1 MIQISEDDIEQARDL
16 IAHGTPEAS
25 GYKILIKPIDAITTM
40 SNAESQQFETLAK
53 AGFQD
58 KTDEQ
63 SDKLSKGTQ
72 HGILAHIGPGAFSF
86 LDSTAELAND
96 RMLTKAEA
104 ERMSKLFPKEGE
116 VVIFDRYCGVEM
128 ELPPGSGDKYR
139 FANDEALLGRMVKA
153 NV

>member
-16 IAHGTPEAS
+16 IANGTPEAV

-40 SNAESQQFETLAK
+40 SNAECKQFETLAK

-58 KTDEQ
+58 KTD
-63 SDKLSKGTQ
+63 DKTDRLSKGTQ
-72 HGILAHIGPGAFSF
+72 HGILCHISPGAFSF
-86 LDSTAELAND
+86 LKGEFTDEP
-96 RMLTKAEA
+96 LTKVEA
-104 ERMSKLFPKEGE
+104 ERINQLFPKEGE

-128 ELPPGSGDKYR
+128 ELPPGSGDMYR

>member
-1 MIQISEDDIEQARDL
+1 MIQISEDDIKQARDL
-16 IAHGTPEAS
+16 IAHGTPEAV
-25 GYKILIKPIDAITTM
+25 GYKILIKPIDSVTTM
-40 SNAESQQFETLAK
+40 SNAESNKFKTLAK

-63 SDKLSKGTQ
+63 ADRESIGTQ
-72 HGILAHIGPGAFSF
+72 HGILIHIGPGAFSF
-86 LDSTAELAND
+86 LGPNEGQPLSKVDAKRIA
-96 RMLTKAEA
+96 
-104 ERMSKLFPKEGE
+104 KLFPKEGD

-128 ELPPGSGDKYR
+128 ELPPGSGNMYR

>member
-16 IAHGTPEAS
+16 IANGTPEAV
-25 GYKILIKPIDAITTM
+25 GYKILIKPIDAVTTLT
-40 SNAESQQFETLAK
+40 NAESQQFETLAK

-58 KTDEQ
+58 KTEHQ
-63 SDKLSKGTQ
+63 SDRLSQGTQ
-72 HGILAHIGPGAFSF
+72 HGILAHIGPGAFKG
-86 LDSTAELAND
+86 DIE
-96 RMLTKAEA
+96 KIC
-104 ERMSKLFPKEGE
+104 KLFPKEGE

-153 NV
+153 NG

>member
-1 MIQISEDDIEQARDL
+1 MIQISEDDIEKARVL
-16 IAHGTPEAS
+16 IAHGTPEAV
-25 GYKILIKPIDAITTM
+25 GYKILIKPIDAVNSM
-40 SNAESQQFETLAK
+40 SSAESEKFETLAK
-53 AGFQD
+53 AGFVD

-63 SDKLSKGTQ
+63 SDRLSKGTQ
-72 HGILAHIGPGAFSF
+72 HGILAHIGPGAFKG
-86 LDSTAELAND
+86 DVE
-96 RMLTKAEA
+96 KIC
-104 ERMSKLFPKEGE
+104 KLFPKEGE